1 MEAYARGELRPG
13 SDQLVDAGTQDRRPV
28 VVVGATG
35 KTGRAVAEA
44 LLARRVPVRAAVRPG
59 RESAAPD
66 GTRPVAVDLVTGQGL
81 AAALDGA
88 RAAYHLAPNVHPD
101 EVGIADR
108 VADAAAAADLPQ
120 LVFHSVLR
128 PDDPRMP
135 HHLRKAQAEALLREA
150 LGERLTVLRPAAYHQ
165 NLLGQAR
172 SGMLTVPYSL
182 DAPFTN
188 VDLDDVAQVAADA
201 LLGAHT
207 GLTLDLAGPE
217 VLTVRQMTEEAAA
230 ALGRPVSDARISLAQ
245 WLTGPGATLSD
256 QARDDLVAMFTAY
269 DEGGLV
275 GDSTVLPEL
284 LGRASTTWATRVSRC
299 AVAH

>member
-13 SDQLVDAGTQDRRPV
+13 SDESVDAGTQDRRPV

-35 KTGRAVAEA
+35 KTGRAVTDA

-66 GTRPVAVDLVTGQGL
+66 GTTPVAVDLVTGHGL
-81 AAALDGA
+81 SAALDGA

-108 VADAAAAADLPQ
+108 VADAAAAADLPR

-150 LGERLTVLRPAAYHQ
+150 LGEWLTVLRPAAYHQ
-165 NLLGQAR
+165 NLLGQAC

-207 GLTLDLAGPE
+207 GLTLDLAGPQ
-217 VLTVRQMTEEAAA
+217 VLTVRQMSVEAAA
-230 ALGRPVSDARISLAQ
+230 ALGRPVSDVRISLAQ
-245 WLTGPGATLSD
+245 WLTGPGAHLTD
-256 QARDDLVAMFTAY
+256 RARNDLAAMFIAY

-284 LGRASTTWATRVSRC
+284 LGRASTTWATRVSRW
-299 AVAH
+299 AVEH